1 MNGTWKDLLAFNKRE
16 RNGIF
21 VLTFLIVCVAMVQLA
36 LPFFK
41 PVYPPIDELEYQS
54 IIRQIE
60 QDSVNEELARRK
72 EKEQKEYFKQKNKTL
87 KRVRSGKPKR
97 LWEPMFFDPNTV
109 KESDWMRFG
118 LSRKQAKTIEK
129 YKAHG
134 ATFKLKSDVKKLF
147 VIDDELFFKMKPY
160 INLPDSMSH
169 DTDKYIKPES
179 PTMIALADENLRIEL
194 NATDT
199 SELIK
204 LKGIGRY
211 YARKIIWY
219 RNKLGG
225 FYSVNQLYEIDRM
238 RPETVQ
244 KIAPYVWVDPYKLR
258 KIHINST
265 TAPEMVKHPYFTW
278 NMAIS
283 IQDYRDFTKK
293 FKSVHQLVEIG
304 LLNEEIYSKLAPYL
318 EL

>member
-21 VLTFLIVCVAMVQLA
+21 VLIFLIVFVAMVQLI

-41 PVYPPIDELEYQS
+41 PVYPAIDEMEYQS

-60 QDSVNEELARRK
+60 QDSFNEKLARKK
-72 EKEQKEYFKQKNKTL
+72 EKELDQKESFEQKKK
-87 KRVRSGKPKR
+87 KRISYGKSKK
-97 LWEPMFFDPNTV
+97 LWEPLLFDPNSA

-134 ATFKLKSDVKKLF
+134 ATFKLKSDVRKLF
-147 VIDDELFFKMKPY
+147 VIDDELFLKMKPY
-160 INLPDSMSH
+160 INLPDVMLH
-169 DTDKYIKPES
+169 DTGKYIKSQS
-179 PTMIALADENLRIEL
+179 PKVIALVGQDLRIEL
-194 NATDT
+194 NTTDT

-211 YARKIIWY
+211 YAKKIIWY
-219 RNKLGG
+219 RDKLGG
-225 FYSVNQLYEIDRM
+225 FYSVNQLYEIERM
-238 RPETVQ
+238 RSETVQ
-244 KIAPYVWVDPYKLR
+244 EIAPYVWVDTNKVM

-265 TAPEMVKHPYFTW
+265 AAPEMVKHPYFTW